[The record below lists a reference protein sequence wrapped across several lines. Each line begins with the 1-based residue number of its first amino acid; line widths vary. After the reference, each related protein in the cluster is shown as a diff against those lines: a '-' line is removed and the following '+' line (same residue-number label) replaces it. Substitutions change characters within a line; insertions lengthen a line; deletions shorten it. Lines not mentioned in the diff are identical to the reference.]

1 MQVFGSKLARYD
13 ENLAL
18 IGEVDMTPK
27 GNVSLRIGRL
37 LNGGGRW
44 AQTEYVVLTR
54 DEACVLLLE
63 LEAIIELIDREASSE
78 EERVFIVLPGEAREL
93 IEGSSDAA

>member
-1 MQVFGSKLARYD
+1 MYIFGSKLAQNN

-18 IGEVDMTPK
+18 IGEIDMTAK

-37 LNGGGRW
+37 INGGSRW

-54 DEACVLLLE
+54 DEARNLLLE
-63 LEAIIELIDREASSE
+63 LEAIIELIDRDAASA
-78 EERVFIVLPGEAREL
+78 EERVFIVLPDEAREL
-93 IEGSSDAA
+93 IEGSPNAA